1 MKICA
6 ISDTHGFLPEIEP
19 CDLLLISGDII
30 PLHIQRNNIT
40 SSNWFYTEFIDW
52 IGQLKCDKI
61 IFIAGNHDFYLS
73 NIVYFPIKDWT
84 RGKCIYLQDEL
95 YKYLDKDG
103 KEWNIYGTPWTHK
116 FGNWAFMLEDEGL
129 STMYDKIPSNID
141 ILLCHDTPKYK
152 KLGVLPP
159 SKWSPIDIDA
169 GNEPLTK
176 VIERVQPKYVFC
188 GHLHTC
194 RSKYEKIG
202 ESEVYNVSLLNND
215 YQRVYK
221 PLYLEI

>member
-30 PLHIQRNNIT
+30 PLYIQRNNIA
-40 SSNWFYTEFIDW
+40 SSNWFYTEFTDW

-61 IFIAGNHDFYLS
+61 ICIAGNHDFYLS
-73 NIVYFPIKDWT
+73 NIIYFPIKDWT
-84 RGKCIYLQDEL
+84 RGKCIYLQDKL

-116 FGNWAFMLEDEGL
+116 FGNWTFMLEDEEL
-129 STMYDKIPSNID
+129 STMYNKIPSNID

-152 KLGVLPP
+152 KLGILPP
-159 SKWSPIDIDA
+159 SKWSPVDIDA

-176 VIERVQPKYVFC
+176 VIKRVQPKYVFC

-194 RSKYEKIG
+194 RSKYEKIV